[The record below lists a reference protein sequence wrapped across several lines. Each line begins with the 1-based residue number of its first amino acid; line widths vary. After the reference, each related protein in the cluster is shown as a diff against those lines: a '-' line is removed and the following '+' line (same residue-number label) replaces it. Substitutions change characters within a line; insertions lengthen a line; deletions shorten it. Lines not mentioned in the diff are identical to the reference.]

1 MDRGWWP
8 VAVIPL
14 YSYLSLV
21 IFVAVVVIADI
32 VFAAERQRYILM
44 PALKKKSQTLVLY
57 YNAALKKK
65 ATRQLAELMDPGFLT
80 DDYGSDID
88 I

>member
-8 VAVIPL
+8 VAVIPF

-32 VFAAERQRYILM
+32 VFAAERQRHILM

-65 ATRQLAELMDPGFLT
+65 AKRQHSIIMPLLKKKPTASTVL
-80 DDYGSDID
+80 
-88 I
+88 

>member
-8 VAVIPL
+8 VAVIPF

-32 VFAAERQRYILM
+32 VFAAERQRHILM

-57 YNAALKKK
+57 CNAALKKK
-65 ATRQLAELMDPGFLT
+65 ATRQHSIIMPLLKKKPNASTVL
-80 DDYGSDID
+80 
-88 I
+88 

>member
-32 VFAAERQRYILM
+32 VFAAERQRYIFM
-44 PALKKKSQTLVLY
+44 PALKKKSQTLVQC

-65 ATRQLAELMDPGFLT
+65 KPKR
-80 DDYGSDID
+80 
-88 I
+88 

>member
-32 VFAAERQRYILM
+32 VFAVMRRRSVRIRFAHLG
-44 PALKKKSQTLVLY
+44 PADLQGARAWGLEQNCQVRRNLNLCTCH
-57 YNAALKKK
+57 
-65 ATRQLAELMDPGFLT
+65 G
-80 DDYGSDID
+80 
-88 I
+88 